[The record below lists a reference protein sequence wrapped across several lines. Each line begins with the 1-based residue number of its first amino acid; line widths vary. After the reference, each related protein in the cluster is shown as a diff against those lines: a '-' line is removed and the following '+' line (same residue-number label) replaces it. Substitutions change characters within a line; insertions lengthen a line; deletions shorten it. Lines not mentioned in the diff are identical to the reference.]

1 MLTGRQITAEEAL
14 QFGLINKVVPADQV
28 MAECEKYAA
37 MICANGPLAVQAAK
51 EAAISTYNMGWSEA
65 FSTEAVIAERIFKTA
80 DAVEG
85 PKAFAEKRTPVYH
98 GK

>member
-1 MLTGRQITAEEAL
+1 
-14 QFGLINKVVPADQV
+14 
-28 MAECEKYAA
+28 
-37 MICANGPLAVQAAK
+37 VQAAK

-65 FSTEAVIAERIFKTA
+65 FSTEAVIAERIFKTE

-85 PKAFAEKRTPVYH
+85 PKAFAEKRHPVYH